1 MSLVEAETLLATA
14 EGERS
19 TGLLPSQLL
28 RAAIG
33 HGRNAA
39 AASEIVAA
47 SPIGDDQIQPAS
59 LDLRLGEVAY
69 RVRASFLPGARNTV
83 QDKLDLLSM
92 HRVDLSDGAVL
103 EKDCVYIVP
112 LLESLALRKRM
123 SALANPKSSI
133 GRLDVFARVITDHGI
148 EFDRIREGYK
158 GPLYAE
164 ISPRAFSI
172 LVRTGSR
179 LVQLRVRRGSPLFRD
194 TALRR
199 LHAETPLVEA
209 PPGMPSRAGDAE
221 PGAIRNGLAFTA
233 DVSGE
238 RSGGL
243 LGYKA
248 RRHTDLIDVD
258 RVDYYDPRDFWEPVY
273 PHKGP
278 NGPDGIVLDTY
289 DFYILATREAVVVP
303 PDHAAEMV
311 PYDAAVGE
319 FRVHYAGFFDPGFGS
334 AEAEGTGSR
343 GVLEVRSHEV
353 PFLIEHG
360 QVVGRMIYEP
370 LIARPEKL
378 YGGAI
383 GSSYQGQGL
392 ALSKHFK
399 KVAMG

>member
-1 MSLVEAETLLATA
+1 MSLAQADALLPVA

-28 RAAIG
+28 RIAVG
-33 HGRNAA
+33 YGRNAPT
-39 AASEIVAA
+39 ASEIVAA
-47 SPIGDDQIQPAS
+47 EPIADDQIQPAS

-69 RVRASFLPGARNTV
+69 RVRASFLPGARDTV

-92 HRVDLSDGAVL
+92 HRIDLSGGAVL

-112 LLESLALRKRM
+112 LLESLALRKRV

-133 GRLDVFARVITDHGI
+133 GRLDVFARVITDYGI

-209 PPGMPSRAGDAE
+209 LPGMAPDAD

-233 DVSGE
+233 DVAGE
-238 RSGGL
+238 RSGGIV
-243 LGYKA
+243 GYKA
-248 RRHTDLIDVD
+248 RRHTGLIDVD
-258 RVDYYDPRDFWEPVY
+258 RIDHYDPRDFWEPVY

-278 NGPDGIVLDTY
+278 KGPDGVVLDPY

-311 PYDAAVGE
+311 PYDATVGE

-343 GVLEVRSHEV
+343 AVLEVRSHEV

-370 LIARPEKL
+370 LIARPDRL
-378 YGGAI
+378 YGREI
-383 GSSYQGQGL
+383 HSSYQGQGL

-399 KVAMG
+399 RP

>member
-1 MSLVEAETLLATA
+1 MTLAQAETLLPMA

-28 RAAIG
+28 RAAVG
-33 HGRNAA
+33 YGRNR
-39 AASEIVAA
+39 ASLNEIVAA
-47 SPIGDDQIQPAS
+47 APIGDDQIQPAS

-69 RVRASFLPGARNTV
+69 RVRASFLPGARSTV
-83 QDKLDLLSM
+83 RDKLDLLSM
-92 HRVDLSDGAVL
+92 HRIELSGGAVL

-112 LLESLALRKRM
+112 LIESLALRKRM

-133 GRLDVFARVITDHGI
+133 GRLDVFARIITDFGI

-199 LHAETPLVEA
+199 LHAETPLVE
-209 PPGMPSRAGDAE
+209 PPTDGDAD

-233 DVSGE
+233 DVSGD
-238 RSGGL
+238 RSGGIV
-243 LGYKA
+243 GYKA

-258 RVDYYDPRDFWEPVY
+258 RIDYYDPRDFWEPVY

-278 NGPDGIVLDTY
+278 KGPDGVVLDPY

-311 PYDAAVGE
+311 PYDATVGE

-334 AEAEGTGSR
+334 VETEGTGSR
-343 GVLEVRSHEV
+343 AVLEVRSHDV

-383 GSSYQGQGL
+383 GSSYQRQGL

-399 KVAMG
+399 KVPMG